1 MSNSDSW
8 NISLLV
14 VSNLIPWENILGIL
28 TPNQEESL
36 WIKLSTHLVY
46 NQIERKGGQA
56 LDLKVPS

>member
-8 NISLLV
+8 NISLSV
-14 VSNLIPWENILGIL
+14 VSNLISWENILGIL

-36 WIKLSTHLVY
+36 WIKLSTHFVY